1 MNGDLLIRNGVCYT
15 GDGKPGVT
23 ADVAVQNGRI
33 AAIGRISD
41 DGFKRVVDASGL
53 AVSPGF
59 IDTHSHS
66 DLVALVEPAIEN
78 KTTQG
83 ITLELLGQD
92 GMSVVPMVPQY
103 VNAWKKTM
111 TGLEGNYDIDWGCRS
126 VEDYLGRLAQQDLGP
141 NVAFLVP
148 HGNIRLAVMGLDDRA
163 PTPKEM
169 SEMCA
174 LLEKSIEMGAVGMSS
189 AGVYSPSCYAKSEE
203 LIQLLKILARYRMP
217 YVIHQRNESYDI
229 LSSMDDLEQVMLASG
244 CHIHFSHFKLGGKK
258 YAHLFDSVMKKL
270 DLMASRGSVSM
281 DQYPYLAGSTMM
293 SVNLPPWVHD
303 GGTEKVLERLRDR
316 AARERMARDIH
327 NGVPGWDNFIGYS
340 DIENI
345 YVTFVK
351 TPKNA
356 DTVGKNLVQVGALRG
371 KDPVEACFDLLLE
384 EDLCVGQINFFGTEE
399 HIETIMK
406 HPLQNVCTDGIL
418 GAHPHPRVYGA
429 FPRVLGRYVRERKVL
444 DLPTALHKMT
454 SRPADL
460 LHLKDRGRLAEGY
473 AADIVIFD
481 PATVLDLATYE
492 KPKQFSAGIPYVF
505 VNGTCVVDNGSVV
518 RTKAGQVIRYE
529 KP

>member
-1 MNGDLLIRNGVCYT
+1 MNFDLLIKNGTCYV
-15 GDGKPGVT
+15 GDGKPGFT
-23 ADVAVQNGRI
+23 GDVGVRNGKI
-33 AAIGRISD
+33 AAIGKIENAEC
-41 DGFKRVVDASGL
+41 GRVVDASGK
-53 AVSPGF
+53 AVAPGF

-66 DLVALVEPAIEN
+66 DLVALVEPEVSN

-111 TGLEGNYDIDWGCRS
+111 AGLEGNYEIEWDCRT
-126 VEDYLGRLAQQDLGP
+126 VEDYLGRLAQRNLGP
-141 NVAFLVP
+141 NFAFLVP
-148 HGNIRLAVMGLDDRA
+148 HGNIRLAVMGLDDRP
-163 PTPKEM
+163 PTSEEM
-169 SEMCA
+169 SKMCG
-174 LLEKSIEMGAVGMSS
+174 LLEESLDMGAVGMSS
-189 AGVYSPSCYAKSEE
+189 AGVYSPSCYAKHDE
-203 LIQLLKILARYRMP
+203 LVCLLSILARRRVP

-229 LSSMDDLEQVMLASG
+229 LSSMDDLKKVMTASG

-270 DLMASRGSVSM
+270 DEMASQGSVSV

-293 SVNLPPWVHD
+293 SVDLPPWAHD
-303 GGTEKVLERLRDR
+303 GGTEKVLERLRDK
-316 AARERMARDIH
+316 AMRERMARDIRE
-327 NGVPGWDNFIGYS
+327 GVPGWDNFIGYS

-351 TPKNA
+351 TSKNS
-356 DTVGKNLVQVGALRG
+356 DVVGKNLVEVGELRG
-371 KDPVEACFDLLLE
+371 KDPIEACFDLLLE
-384 EDLCVGQINFFGTEE
+384 EDLCVGQINFFGTES

-406 HPLQNVCTDGIL
+406 HPLQNICTDGIL
-418 GAHPHPRVYGA
+418 GEHPHPRVYGA

-460 LHLKDRGRLAEGY
+460 LGLKDRGRLAEGY
-473 AADIVIFD
+473 AADIVVFD
-481 PATVLDLATYE
+481 PDTVLDLATYE
-492 KPKQFSAGIPYVF
+492 NPKQFSAGIPYVF
-505 VNGTCVVDNGSVV
+505 VNGVCVVDDGTV
-518 RTKAGQVIRYE
+518 TKDKAGQVVRA
-529 KP
+529 